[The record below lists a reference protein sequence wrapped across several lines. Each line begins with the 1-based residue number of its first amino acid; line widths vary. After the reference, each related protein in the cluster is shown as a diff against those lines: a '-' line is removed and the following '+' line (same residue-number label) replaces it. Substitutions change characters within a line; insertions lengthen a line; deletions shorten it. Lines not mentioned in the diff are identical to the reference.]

1 MSLFELLITKL
12 NVMDTFLGLSDP
24 VERNLARKQILFPKT
39 SSTRTTSA
47 AAIAAFQK
55 IHEATHDEW
64 SRDTVISKDTLYLVL
79 AGMMFVFA
87 VVIIL
92 ITTIALFVI
101 FKR

>member
-1 MSLFELLITKL
+1 MMNL
-12 NVMDTFLGLSDP
+12 FLGLSDP
-24 VERNLARKQILFPKT
+24 AVRNLARKQILYPT
-39 SSTRTTSA
+39 TSTRTTSA
-47 AAIAAFQK
+47 AMTASQAP
-55 IHEATHDEW
+55 HPHDEW

-79 AGMMFVFA
+79 AVMMFVFA